1 MPAPGAGVTDEITLT
16 LPAQEDFR
24 HVAHLVVAGLGA
36 RRELTYED
44 LEDLQVAFDAM
55 LACRADDHDIVVTMS
70 VAEGE
75 VRASVGPFAEDV
87 LEQLDEG
94 RSGLAPRRVLETVLD
109 SVSVS
114 ERDGASWIDVTKKV
128 HV

>member
-1 MPAPGAGVTDEITLT
+1 VTEEITLT

-24 HVAHLVVAGLGA
+24 HVAHLVVGGLGA

-44 LEDLQVAFDAM
+44 LEDLQVAFDAI
-55 LACRADDHDIVVTMS
+55 LACRDDDGDIVVTMS
-70 VAEGE
+70 VEEGE
-75 VRASVGPFAEDV
+75 VRASVGPFGDDA

-94 RSGLAPRRVLETVLD
+94 PGGLAPRRVLETVLD

-128 HV
+128 QL